1 MNWSISDLGMS
12 LPGWSWSSSDSNL
25 SIMGDKIQITGLSG
39 TVTEAVLEL
48 EHDIALQY
56 VQPGFFLFRGLSDD
70 SSEGLISFSIEILQQ
85 HDASLEMANP
95 GDSNAMSNEV
105 GVPFNSV
112 LKMRN
117 PGNGPDQYSLS
128 WGAVFQDDGGAVDI
142 DVILALE
149 SASLSPGELQTVPVS
164 ITLREGTEAQRP
176 ILITI
181 TMASVLNEDT
191 VDLSLIHI

>member
-1 MNWSISDLGMS
+1 M
-12 LPGWSWSSSDSNL
+12 
-25 SIMGDKIQITGLSG
+25 
-39 TVTEAVLEL
+39 EL

-105 GVPFNSV
+105 GAPFNSV

-128 WGAVFQDDGGAVDI
+128 WSAVFQDDGGAVDI

-181 TMASVLNEDT
+181 TMASVLDEGT
-191 VDLSLIHI
+191 VDSVAYIISAIQDRSWSIQEITSDGQDAMNKSKLADPGA